1 MTTHNIDARY
11 STNNHV
17 GGNQYNTFYN
27 QNISAP
33 AISSSQAP
41 STSSLS
47 FNDAP
52 LDLLSVYFMGRD
64 KELARIRKVLET
76 HHGDTPTRCI
86 IHGMHGLGKS
96 QLALQFAKLS
106 FEQHRYPLVFWMS
119 ATTVEKLNQGYI
131 HPLNLVGHPDQ
142 MHPEQNARLTAARR
156 WLEESGSVRWL
167 LVLDNV
173 DPCTLG
179 FIRQNLPRKNPRG
192 KILFT
197 TRSPTVATALA
208 RASGQQHEVI
218 ELGIPVVE
226 DAAHLFLTE
235 GGIDI
240 ASATA
245 LIMSRAEKVV
255 RRVGCLPL
263 AVSHAASFMKESHKT
278 LGDIIDLLDNE
289 QIRVRSYAF
298 AFCKH
303 SSFVN
308 NS

>member
-1 MTTHNIDARY
+1 M
-11 STNNHV
+11 
-17 GGNQYNTFYN
+17 
-27 QNISAP
+27 P
-33 AISSSQAP
+33 A
-41 STSSLS
+41 TSLS

-76 HHGDTPTRCI
+76 SHGDIPTRCI

-106 FEQHRYPLVFWMS
+106 FQQHGYSLIFWMS

-131 HPLNLVGHPDQ
+131 HLLNLVGHPDRL
-142 MHPEQNARLTAARR
+142 HPEQSARLTAARR
-156 WLEESGSVRWL
+156 WLEEFGSVSWL

-173 DPCTLG
+173 DPSTLG
-179 FIRQNLPRKNPRG
+179 FIRQNLPRKNQKG
-192 KILFT
+192 NILFT
-197 TRSPTVATALA
+197 TRTAAVATALA
-208 RASGQQHEVI
+208 RSAGQQHEAI
-218 ELGIPVVE
+218 ELGIPDVE

-235 GGIDI
+235 GGMDVT
-240 ASATA
+240 STTA
-245 LIMSRAEKVV
+245 LTMSKAEKVV
-255 RRVGCLPL
+255 KRVGCLPL

-278 LGDIIDLLDNE
+278 LGEIIDLFDSE

-308 NS
+308 NR